1 MPHVTVEY
9 SANIRSDVSS
19 KVLMKRIHETL
30 AKFSTFNLREI
41 KSRCIK
47 QNDFYMGDGSPRNAF
62 VYLRLEMLA
71 GRRLALKKAIGA
83 KLREVL
89 RNSYRSAAKNYELQM
104 SVEIR
109 EIGKRLWFK
118 EL

>member
-9 SANIRSDVSS
+9 SANIKSDLSS
-19 KVLMKRIHETL
+19 KALMKKIHETL
-30 AKFSTFNLREI
+30 AGFSTFNLNEI
-41 KSRCIK
+41 KSRCIRH
-47 QNDFYMGDGSPRNAF
+47 QDFYMGDGNARNAF

-71 GRRLALKKAIGA
+71 GRRPAIKRAIGA
-83 KLREVL
+83 KLRGVL
-89 RNSYRSAAKNYELQM
+89 RDSFRTAAKRYRLQM

-109 EIGKRLWFK
+109 EIKKALWFK

>member
-9 SANIRSDVSS
+9 SANIKSDVST
-19 KVLMKRIHETL
+19 KVLMKTIHETL

-41 KSRCIK
+41 KSRCIMHR
-47 QNDFYMGDGSPRNAF
+47 DFYMGDGNSRNAF

-71 GRRLALKKAIGA
+71 GRKLSLKKKIGA

-89 RNSYRSAAKNYELQM
+89 RNSYRSAAKHYQLQM

-109 EIGKRLWFK
+109 EISKKLWFK